1 MKLQA
6 TATTAVFPAA
16 LVAASIA
23 LAVLL
28 LPGAAVP
35 ARSSGVAPAL
45 KLVAGEVVAA
55 VQAPVRAVTRA
66 SRSEHAAA
74 SGARQSVTPASP
86 QQQSASAPKRIAP
99 AHHAHADRHRVPQ
112 PHAVTRKPVTTH
124 LAPPAP
130 PSPVT
135 AHGNGKAKA
144 WGRLKKLVPK
154 ATPALTGHGKARG
167 HSADAPHG
175 PPAVPPGLATRDSG
189 VDEHAAPRG
198 HGGAR

>member
-16 LVAASIA
+16 LVAVSIA

-66 SRSEHAAA
+66 GRSEHAAA
-74 SGARQSVTPASP
+74 SGARQSVIPASS
-86 QQQSASAPKRIAP
+86 QQQSASAPKRIVP
-99 AHHAHADRHRVPQ
+99 AHHARADHHRVLRR
-112 PHAVTRKPVTTH
+112 HAVTRTPVTTN

-130 PSPVT
+130 LSPVT
-135 AHGNGKAKA
+135 GHGNGKAKA
-144 WGRLKKLVPK
+144 WGHLKKLVSK
-154 ATPALTGHGKARG
+154 TTPAVTGHGKRRG
-167 HSADAPHG
+167 HSEDAPHG
-175 PPAVPPGLATRDSG
+175 PPAVPPGLAKKVSS
-189 VDEHAAPRG
+189 VDKHAAPRG